1 MFVLEVRAVFQG
13 NSFHYFQ
20 GSQECGIGSQP
31 FEEEDESG
39 CGHQSD
45 RIFFLDSIYFVFNC
59 LYCFFLGGAMDGW
72 MGGADFMA
80 FFLVEKGRL
89 AF

>member
-1 MFVLEVRAVFQG
+1 MFVLEVRAVFQV

-39 CGHQSD
+39 CGRQSD
-45 RIFFLDSIYFVFNC
+45 RIFF
-59 LYCFFLGGAMDGW
+59 
-72 MGGADFMA
+72 
-80 FFLVEKGRL
+80 
-89 AF
+89 